1 MCTDG
6 QPDVLCVLTDGHGR
20 PVCADGRPR
29 TSCTAHVGQNHP
41 RTAKITREAK
51 NAKINIFEE
60 SFLKGNIKNM
70 STKSLGCQVLIKS
83 CCRHPFRPRNSDLC
97 SMQKTWLEA
106 KEIYENLPENSFN
119 HPYEACKK
127 SDSNSKYFFFY
138 IKNTPRNTTNVYCL
152 LPPSTRTVRVRSVGL
167 FGPTLSRAGLRSMAG
182 LSPVNFPGTFPANFL
197 VDRFAPNFKF
207 SRLHGLG
214 LVSSVFQMCGAL
226 HELQSCSL
234 TSGRSGGVLHVSWT
248 CSQPYGARGA
258 AVHASGAMRSDTRA
272 ATNLKLIGWCLL
284 YKDHDPFS
292 FHSSIPFKSKLKK
305 WVRER
310 ERSRKRNFSTDF
322 KSAPREGSG
331 QLKINQLKINLD
343 GKQVNV
349 ASSVQSA
356 ILYDC
361 DAEALSNSIRPSQ
374 SYSPTIKWRCC
385 PRLVQF
391 HGFRSVEVLLDTP
404 PKCPKNCP
412 EARGGSVRVQISLS
426 RPVNFFMVKP
436 RLCPRQDQSIP
447 VQSRRPLGFG
457 QVFSDQPAASRLEHC
472 ELVPVIFKDS
482 FSAGGWTIW
491 VTLVVR
497 VLGHIGR
504 TTGTIG
510 LCCRVEC
517 LVRIWN
523 FSLRLGSRLSLL
535 CYLVPS
541 GFKETPYSLNREDS
555 ERRGHGL
562 WLMTRRTVGCR
573 AVTQMTVGRGRLKVL
588 TLSPKSGLGTG
599 LGLMCILVVDIKA
612 MRYHWLADHCR
623 FPLLEARSWQEAKSN
638 LVTVALGKDD
648 RIAWCWTLGPPVR
661 VAKPYALTQ
670 RDESWSKVCDSDRI
684 VPSPSR
690 SASGPWCWV
699 GRSVMFLFDC
709 WLAGW
714 PFISNP
720 WCGSSV
726 GHFWLDCTHS
736 FRISP
741 NPGTKSVKEN
751 ATKQPAFA
759 NPETVLA
766 DEMQP
771 ACAQVSAKSIL
782 TGALKPKRVNSFSTF
797 ISTLAHQYA
806 WPRSYQGKMLTL
818 GWMMESRASISTTWT
833 NQTDLDSPVHQNSS
847 LCPDQYT
854 DQSTGRA
861 SMLICVLTWCI
872 SCPKSV
878 HGQSTEGPAC

>member
-1 MCTDG
+1 
-6 QPDVLCVLTDGHGR
+6 
-20 PVCADGRPR
+20 
-29 TSCTAHVGQNHP
+29 
-41 RTAKITREAK
+41 
-51 NAKINIFEE
+51 
-60 SFLKGNIKNM
+60 
-70 STKSLGCQVLIKS
+70 
-83 CCRHPFRPRNSDLC
+83 
-97 SMQKTWLEA
+97 
-106 KEIYENLPENSFN
+106 
-119 HPYEACKK
+119 
-127 SDSNSKYFFFY
+127 
-138 IKNTPRNTTNVYCL
+138 
-152 LPPSTRTVRVRSVGL
+152 
-167 FGPTLSRAGLRSMAG
+167 
-182 LSPVNFPGTFPANFL
+182 
-197 VDRFAPNFKF
+197 
-207 SRLHGLG
+207 
-214 LVSSVFQMCGAL
+214 MCGAL

-248 CSQPYGARGA
+248 CSQPCGARGA

-331 QLKINQLKINLD
+331 QLKINQLKINSD

-349 ASSVQSA
+349 VREREKESFHGFRSVEVLLDTPPKCPKNCPAAKGDSVQISLSRRVSFFMMKPRLCPSQDQSSPVQSRRPLGFGQVLYDQPAASRLEHYSFSAGGWTIWVTVALGKDDRIAWCWTLGPPLSSEDRYSTEKASSIQSA

-412 EARGGSVRVQISLS
+412 AAKGDSVQISLS
-426 RPVNFFMVKP
+426 RRVSFFMMKP
-436 RLCPRQDQSIP
+436 RLCPRQDQSSP

-457 QVFSDQPAASRLEHC
+457 QVLYDQPAASRLEHC

-491 VTLVVR
+491 VT
-497 VLGHIGR
+497 
-504 TTGTIG
+504 
-510 LCCRVEC
+510 
-517 LVRIWN
+517 
-523 FSLRLGSRLSLL
+523 
-535 CYLVPS
+535 
-541 GFKETPYSLNREDS
+541 
-555 ERRGHGL
+555 
-562 WLMTRRTVGCR
+562 
-573 AVTQMTVGRGRLKVL
+573 VL

-599 LGLMCILVVDIKA
+599 LGLM
-612 MRYHWLADHCR
+612 

-670 RDESWSKVCDSDRI
+670 RTSRGVKVCDSDRI
-684 VPSPSR
+684 IPNPSR

-714 PFISNP
+714 
-720 WCGSSV
+720 
-726 GHFWLDCTHS
+726 
-736 FRISP
+736 
-741 NPGTKSVKEN
+741 
-751 ATKQPAFA
+751 
-759 NPETVLA
+759 
-766 DEMQP
+766 
-771 ACAQVSAKSIL
+771 
-782 TGALKPKRVNSFSTF
+782 
-797 ISTLAHQYA
+797 
-806 WPRSYQGKMLTL
+806 
-818 GWMMESRASISTTWT
+818 
-833 NQTDLDSPVHQNSS
+833 
-847 LCPDQYT
+847 
-854 DQSTGRA
+854 
-861 SMLICVLTWCI
+861 LIHL
-872 SCPKSV
+872 
-878 HGQSTEGPAC
+878 